1 MSDPAFDDISEIG
14 RIRVAPRDAVCE
26 STHEQPPVH
35 PPRQDNITDQLRDLI
50 IVARQMGMHEAADW
64 IEHHIV
70 QTEY

>member
-1 MSDPAFDDISEIG
+1 MDPAFEDISEIG
-14 RIRVAPRDAVCE
+14 RMKVAWRSPRDEPGA
-26 STHEQPPVH
+26 H